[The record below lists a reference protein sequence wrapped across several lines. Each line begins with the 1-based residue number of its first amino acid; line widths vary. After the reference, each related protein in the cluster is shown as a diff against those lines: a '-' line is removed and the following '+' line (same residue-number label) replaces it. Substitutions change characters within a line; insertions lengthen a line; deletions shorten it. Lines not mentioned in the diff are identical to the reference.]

1 MRRDVQKLRKRRRY
15 SESFKK
21 RLVLEYE
28 QGQLSVLQLSRL
40 YGIAFQNIYNWIY
53 KYSTFN
59 EKGVRVVEDHE
70 SSSEKLKKL
79 ERQIRELEGLLGR
92 KQIELDFLDKL
103 IELASEDL
111 QVDIKKN
118 YFTGPSDGSVP
129 TGKS

>member
-21 RLVLEYE
+21 RLVSEYE
-28 QGQLSVLQLSRL
+28 YGQLSVLQLSRL
-40 YGIAFQNIYNWIY
+40 YGIAFQNIYSWIY

-79 ERQIRELEGLLGR
+79 ERQVLELEGLLGR

-118 YFTGPSDGSVP
+118 YSTGPSDGSAP